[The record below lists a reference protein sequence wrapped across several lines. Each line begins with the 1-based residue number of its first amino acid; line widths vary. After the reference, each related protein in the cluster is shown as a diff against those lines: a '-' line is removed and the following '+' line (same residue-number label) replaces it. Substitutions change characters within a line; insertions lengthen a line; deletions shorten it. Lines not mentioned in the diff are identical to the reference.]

1 MLKSSV
7 TTKNG
12 NYICNLPNKCKCI
25 FNSFYNWVEFCTTL
39 DGLRNFGGGGVEPP
53 KPPFGTSLCWRISTL
68 PSTSALDGVGSQRH
82 APAALLPGKGPGTH
96 CIGGWMGPRA
106 VLDGCGK
113 SRRPTGKRSR
123 AVQPVAS
130 RYTDYA
136 IPVRDNGHFFL
147 NFSHKSRAPVCR
159 GD

>member
-1 MLKSSV
+1 MAIISV
-7 TTKNG
+7 
-12 NYICNLPNKCKCI
+12 ICQINANVFLTVFTI
-25 FNSFYNWVEFCTTL
+25 GLSFARLWMA
-39 DGLRNFGGGGVEPP
+39 FGTSEGGGVEPP